1 LAILFRE
8 SAKDEHVSF
17 AFDILKRLN
26 KQQTN
31 FMDMTSR
38 KSAKHKNVRKKRK
51 NMKLP
56 FAISLLIIVAVAIVV
71 FYVFGMNGSGGSTNI
86 IGNKVLLHTSMG
98 DITIQL
104 RNDKPITTENF
115 KNLVQQGF
123 YDDTVFHRVIADFMI
138 QGGSNSSVAVATIHD
153 EIGNDNHNYRG
164 AISMAKTSQP
174 NSATSQFFINV
185 ADNNEIV
192 YQDGIKFD
200 DTYTVFGTVVSGM
213 TVADAISTVET
224 DSNDKPLADVTI
236 INAEIIS

>member
-1 LAILFRE
+1 
-8 SAKDEHVSF
+8 
-17 AFDILKRLN
+17 
-26 KQQTN
+26 
-31 FMDMTSR
+31 
-38 KSAKHKNVRKKRK
+38 
-51 NMKLP
+51 MKLP

-71 FYVFGMNGSGGSTNI
+71 FYVFGMNGSSGSTNI
-86 IGNKVLLHTSMG
+86 IGTEVLLHTSMG

-123 YDDTVFHRVIADFMI
+123 YDGTIFHRVIADFMI

-164 AISMAKTSQP
+164 TISMAKTSQP

-224 DSNDKPLADVTI
+224 DSNNKPLADVTI

>member
-1 LAILFRE
+1 
-8 SAKDEHVSF
+8 
-17 AFDILKRLN
+17 
-26 KQQTN
+26 
-31 FMDMTSR
+31 MDMTSR

-138 QGGSNSSVAVATIHD
+138 QGGSNYSVAVATIHD